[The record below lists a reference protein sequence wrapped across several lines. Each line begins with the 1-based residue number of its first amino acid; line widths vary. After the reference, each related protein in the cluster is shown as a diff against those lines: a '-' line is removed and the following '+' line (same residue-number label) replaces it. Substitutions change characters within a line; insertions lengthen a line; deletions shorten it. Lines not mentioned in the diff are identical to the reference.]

1 MKQCAKPACSQ
12 RVEDVQ
18 HVYCR
23 QHRLEANR
31 QYDEQRGSS
40 NSRGYGARWRRLRK
54 LILNR
59 DPLCR
64 AMVPAPNTPTELE
77 LTLPCNKPS
86 TDVDHIVPKRDG
98 GRDDPANLQG
108 LCHECHSRKTALE
121 DGRWG
126 KG

>member
-1 MKQCAKPACSQ
+1 MPKRPMKQCAKPACSQ

-59 DPLCR
+59 DPLCK
-64 AMVPAPNTPTELE
+64 ADD
-77 LTLPCNKPS
+77 CNKPS